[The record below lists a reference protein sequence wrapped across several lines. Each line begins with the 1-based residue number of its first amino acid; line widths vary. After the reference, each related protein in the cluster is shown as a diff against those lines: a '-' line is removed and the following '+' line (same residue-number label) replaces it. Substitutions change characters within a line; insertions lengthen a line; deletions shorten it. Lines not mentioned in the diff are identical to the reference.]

1 MAHHGRRGAVGKNAA
16 RLGLVAGLAAHRCPR
31 SGSNA
36 LAFAGSVEN
45 AVLISMEW
53 SIRPLSSQFVNCDIH
68 IKFFPESDVED
79 VDIKRLEL
87 RHAMR
92 ENFFVIGFIVLMF
105 RVYLESKLPT
115 LFVNVITNEN
125 TLNLMKRLLNTATL

>member
-1 MAHHGRRGAVGKNAA
+1 M
-16 RLGLVAGLAAHRCPR
+16 LIDCPR

-115 LFVNVITNEN
+115 LFVNLITNEN